1 MDVKDFLTKKG
12 LELFQDP
19 RVSKMMQD
27 ERVLKGLMRAFEVR
41 GRLQSEFDEQV
52 ERLAKTMGLATQR
65 EVRQLKRTIRR
76 MEGKL
81 DKAKARPATVQPT
94 DKTEE

>member
-1 MDVKDFLTKKG
+1 MDLKDFLTKKG

-19 RVSKMMQD
+19 RVSKLMQD
-27 ERVLKGLMRAFEVR
+27 ERVLKGLMRAIEVR

-52 ERLAKTMGLATQR
+52 ERIAKTMGLATQR

-76 MEGKL
+76 MEGKFQKER
-81 DKAKARPATVQPT
+81 DREAAGS
-94 DKTEE
+94 EES

>member
-1 MDVKDFLTKKG
+1 MDLKDFLTKKG

-19 RVSKMMQD
+19 RVSKLMQD
-27 ERVLKGLMRAFEVR
+27 ERVLKGLMRAIEVR

-52 ERLAKTMGLATQR
+52 EKLAKTMGLATQR

-76 MEGKL
+76 MEGKIQKER
-81 DKAKARPATVQPT
+81 DRQAGES
-94 DKTEE
+94 EEP